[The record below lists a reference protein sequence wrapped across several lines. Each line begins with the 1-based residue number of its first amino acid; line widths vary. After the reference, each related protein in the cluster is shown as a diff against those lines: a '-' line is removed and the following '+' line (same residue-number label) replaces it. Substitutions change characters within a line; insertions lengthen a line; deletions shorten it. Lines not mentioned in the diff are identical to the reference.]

1 MINPLNQANREVS
14 NVKIDFL
21 KDGKDFL
28 FLDTANVTTQE
39 FSGDS
44 VFAQARGQND
54 IAFEE
59 PITGTLTIEAQVL
72 PFKVYALMSDGKIY
86 NDGAWSAHE
95 KITATAANTLEVKN
109 APTGTVYVYPEGK
122 YADATAVIEGTAS
135 GTTVT
140 ATGVTKDSVYEVSY
154 LVKKASGV
162 NRVSFGE
169 KYKLQD
175 YIVTCDTVYKGED
188 GVFTPYI
195 WKFYKCMAQR
205 NFSISQQSAGDPA
218 TITIT
223 MDILRDS
230 DGNFCDMIEDLGTA
244 SGDTSGNT

>member
-14 NVKIDFL
+14 NVKIDWL

-39 FSGDS
+39 FTGDS
-44 VFAQARGQND
+44 VFALARGAND

-59 PITGTLTIEAQVL
+59 PMAGTLTIESQVL

-86 NDGAWSAHE
+86 NDAAWSAHE
-95 KITATAANTLEVKN
+95 KITATEAGKLTVKN

-122 YADATAVIEGTAS
+122 YADADSVIEGTA
-135 GTTVT
+135 TDKKVT
-140 ATGVTKDSVYEVSY
+140 ATGVEKDKVYEVSY
-154 LVKKASGV
+154 VVKKTTGV
-162 NRVSFGE
+162 NRISFGE
-169 KYKLQD
+169 NYRLQD
-175 YIVTCDTVYKGED
+175 FAVTCDTVFKGED

-205 NFSISQQSAGDPA
+205 NFSISQQSTGDPA

-223 MDILRDS
+223 MDIMRDS
-230 DGNFCDMIEDLGTA
+230 DGNFCDMIEDLDNA
-244 SGDTSGNT
+244 E